1 MRFAPHAGR
10 LGAVSAVSASPWIR
24 YLVAACLGGAS
35 GFLLSSLLQRRH
47 RIARYSGRSAR
58 ALARASAR
66 QARRRARRVRGRA
79 RGMRHGAAT
88 RAAHAAPLHRADPPD
103 DVTLSQRV
111 RSIVLRRLGLSHGA
125 LNIDAHDGVVTLRG
139 ALPDPALAHRIETLA
154 ADIEGVRSVRNLI
167 RTTDAVGLGRR
178 GDGA

>member
-1 MRFAPHAGR
+1 MRFAPHAFR
-10 LGAVSAVSASPWIR
+10 GAVAPVAASPSMR

-47 RIARYSGRSAR
+47 RIVRYSGRRAR
-58 ALARASAR
+58 AFARASAR
-66 QARRRARRVRGRA
+66 RARRRAYRVRGRA
-79 RGMRHGAAT
+79 RGMRHGAAS
-88 RAAHAAPLHRADPPD
+88 RAAHAVPLHRADPPD
-103 DVTLSQRV
+103 DVTLAQRV
-111 RSIVLRRLGLSHGA
+111 RSNVLRRSGLSHGA

-139 ALPDPALAHRIETLA
+139 ALPDPALAHRIETIA

-167 RTTDAVGLGRR
+167 RTTDARRLGRL